1 MKSQKETKKQL
12 RKYRTR
18 EAMREDCSKERVV
31 NRVCYCRGMKRIDG
45 ELLDLAEEE
54 YDDLHQSR
62 PGGVMGVGTGLQG

>member
-1 MKSQKETKKQL
+1 
-12 RKYRTR
+12 
-18 EAMREDCSKERVV
+18 MREDCSKERVV
-31 NRVCYCRGMKRIDG
+31 NRVCYCRGVKRIDG